1 MFVIKIQMT
10 NPSTNNASARATIK
24 LTLRPWTQCDQI
36 VWAKVAKNGGI
47 SKISQ
52 IVAQF
57 WAIFIQK

>member
-1 MFVIKIQMT
+1 MT

-36 VWAKVAKNGGI
+36 VWAKVAKSGGI